1 MPDHIK
7 TIHIHNREALEWYNK
22 QENKFQYIIDL
33 ILKDKRE
40 REKYMSREDVSEI
53 VSNTIM
59 SILGNCKIE
68 GDKIIIKK
76 PLEEINKDDLQNLI
90 TKRLKHGGT
99 YIGDWDNEDSE
110 FKSKKNKKGV
120 IDQ

>member
-40 REKYMSREDVSEI
+40 REKYISKDEI
-53 VSNTIM
+53 NDIVTATIKE
-59 SILGNCKIE
+59 ILNNCTIE
-68 GDKIIIKK
+68 ENKVVIRKPLCEISKEEIENLIIKK
-76 PLEEINKDDLQNLI
+76 V
-90 TKRLKHGGT
+90 KRGGM
-99 YIGDWDNEDSE
+99 YIGD
-110 FKSKKNKKGV
+110 
-120 IDQ
+120 ID